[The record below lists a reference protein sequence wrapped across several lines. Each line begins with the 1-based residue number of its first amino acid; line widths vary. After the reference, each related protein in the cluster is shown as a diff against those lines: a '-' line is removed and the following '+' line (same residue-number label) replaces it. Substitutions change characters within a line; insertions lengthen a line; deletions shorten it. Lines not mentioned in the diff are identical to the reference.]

1 MLKENQPRSALITK
15 QNSHTALAEELKCL
29 NQIYMGIY
37 PACKI
42 ISGLQNELKESIV
55 IYKPHTIDR
64 WCQRTPW
71 LIRQQYVEKGIVKS
85 DENKKI
91 WDTKFQIAS
100 LAMESELTSKELEKR
115 GRQSIHKITQQGFQI
130 AQQGLQKCADAEF
143 VAMNKKGKGSEQKVP
158 PLRAVPPPPFQ
169 LS

>member
-1 MLKENQPRSALITK
+1 
-15 QNSHTALAEELKCL
+15 
-29 NQIYMGIY
+29 MGIY

-71 LIRQQYVEKGIVKS
+71 LIRQQYVEKVFQYVKLTSNTGIVKS